1 MSTNK
6 ETDTINRRNME
17 QDTVGLTKQDG
28 MHLKDVARPNG
39 GTVAKPR
46 ALSPL
51 VTSASTNSGSSLN
64 KNQSNS
70 TQQSQ
75 NGDDVISNTVGGVDT
90 ANDDDVE
97 VPVPPD
103 GGWGWMV
110 VLGSF
115 IVHIIADGMAYSFGV
130 VVVAL
135 LEQFPEAGRE
145 EMGFIGAIMV
155 GLTMGVGKWM
165 KRDVIL
171 CHLFAWFSVSSAK
184 RTLCPCSSATL
195 MYMGSPPLELM

>member
-1 MSTNK
+1 
-6 ETDTINRRNME
+6 ME
-17 QDTVGLTKQDG
+17 QDTVGLTEQEG
-28 MHLKDVARPNG
+28 MHLKDVTRPNG
-39 GTVAKPR
+39 TAAKQR

-51 VTSASTNSGSSLN
+51 VTSANANSGSSLN

-70 TQQSQ
+70 TQQNQ
-75 NGDDVISNTVGGVDT
+75 NGDDVISDTVGGVDT

-165 KRDVIL
+165 KHAVIL
-171 CHLFAWFSVSSAK
+171 CH
-184 RTLCPCSSATL
+184 
-195 MYMGSPPLELM
+195 M